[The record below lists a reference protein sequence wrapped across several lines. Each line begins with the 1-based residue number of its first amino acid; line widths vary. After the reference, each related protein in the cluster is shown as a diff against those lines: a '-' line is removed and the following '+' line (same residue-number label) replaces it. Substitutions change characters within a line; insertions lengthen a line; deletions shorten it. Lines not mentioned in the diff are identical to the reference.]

1 MLKLMNNQFL
11 LIAPI
16 TCPKFDAVILL
27 RTAAHNEFLRWPA
40 CTCSLNDIFQR
51 NNNLIPIAMNQR
63 KKLQI

>member
-27 RTAAHNEFLRWPA
+27 RTAAHNEFLRWPVFIYA
-40 CTCSLNDIFQR
+40 VLMTFSKEIIILSL
-51 NNNLIPIAMNQR
+51 
-63 KKLQI
+63 LQ